1 MITRK
6 QAEDIVMA
14 ELARRGA
21 GEDVVIVDEDTVER
35 PFGWLFVYNTRQFLE
50 TRRIADSLVGNDPW
64 IVDRRDGSLHEGRT
78 SQTIEQII
86 EAYEADHPVES
97 EDEE

>member
-1 MITRK
+1 MITRT

-21 GEDVVIVDEDTVER
+21 GEDVVIVDESTVER
-35 PFGWLFVYNTRQFLE
+35 PFGWLFIYNTRHYLE
-50 TRRIADSLVGNDPW
+50 TGDPRDALVGNDPW

-86 EAYEADHPVES
+86 AAYEAAHPVES
-97 EDEE
+97 GEEE